1 MTKFNIG
8 MLSRSQKLSIC
19 NAAFCIKRERG
30 TRWPLSA
37 YATVQAKDSKRI
49 LIRGSQKSM

>member
-37 YATVQAKDSKRI
+37 YATVQAKE
-49 LIRGSQKSM
+49 